1 MNPSLAS
8 RASRLGSVLAD
19 KRARIALLGLI
30 AAALVAF
37 PFASSGFL
45 LRVTI
50 GALISGVLALGLNII
65 VGYAGILNI
74 GYVAY
79 SCVGAYV
86 YALLASDRFG
96 VHLPFLPLLVLCLGG
111 GAALAAAIAFLT
123 SRLKGDYLAV
133 TTLGFA
139 EMLRIV
145 INNADALTGGPKGVS
160 GIDPPA
166 FFGLELA
173 DSRSFYFL
181 ALAVLGFSVYFAWRL
196 VKSKLGRS
204 FACLREDEDAAAG
217 IGIDTRLMKII
228 ASAIGGAYAAVAGA
242 LFASYQGFVSPESFL
257 FGETVTIMC
266 MVVMGGLGSVPGTLI
281 GAALLTFLPELLRRF
296 SDFRMLIYGL
306 VFVLFMI
313 FRPQGLVP
321 STAVQRE
328 YEGNLRGVRR

>member
-1 MNPSLAS
+1 MKVS
-8 RASRLGSVLAD
+8 RARFF
-19 KRARIALLGLI
+19 LL
-30 AAALVAF
+30 AAAGALILLAL
-37 PFASSGFL
+37 PLAASGYL

-50 GALISGVLALGLNII
+50 GALIAGVLALGLNVI

-79 SCVGAYV
+79 YCAGAYT
-86 YALLASDRFG
+86 YALLASDRFAIH
-96 VHLPFLPLLVLCLGG
+96 VPFVPLLALCVAV

-139 EMLRIV
+139 EVVRIV
-145 INNADALTGGPKGVS
+145 VNNADALTGGPKGIS

-166 FFGLELA
+166 FYGLRLA
-173 DSRSFYFL
+173 DSSSFYYL
-181 ALAVLGFSVYFAWRL
+181 ALAALGLGVSFSVRL
-196 VKSKLGRS
+196 LKSKLGRS
-204 FACLREDEDAAAG
+204 FACMREDEDAASA

-242 LFASYQGFVSPESFL
+242 LFASYQGFVSPESFV
-257 FGETVTIMC
+257 FTETVTVMC
-266 MVVMGGLGSVPGTLI
+266 MVVLGGLGSVAGTLT

-296 SDFRMLIYGL
+296 SDFRMLFYGL
-306 VFVLFMI
+306 AFVVFMI

-321 STAVQRE
+321 SEAVRRE
-328 YEGNLRGVRR
+328 YEGNLRTAGR

>member
-1 MNPSLAS
+1 MKVS
-8 RASRLGSVLAD
+8 RARPLLLA
-19 KRARIALLGLI
+19 A
-30 AAALVAF
+30 AAALILLAL
-37 PFASSGFL
+37 PLAASGYF

-50 GALISGVLALGLNII
+50 GALIAGVLALGLNVI

-79 SCVGAYV
+79 YCAGAYA

-96 VHLPFLPLLVLCLGG
+96 DPHPFVPLLVLCVGV

-139 EMLRIV
+139 EMLRII
-145 INNADALTGGPKGVS
+145 INNADALTGGPKGIS

-166 FFGLELA
+166 FYGLRLA
-173 DSRSFYFL
+173 DSSSFYYL
-181 ALAVLGFSVYFAWRL
+181 ALAALVFGVYFSVRL
-196 VKSKLGRS
+196 LKSKLGRS
-204 FACLREDEDAAAG
+204 FACMREDEDAASA

-228 ASAIGGAYAAVAGA
+228 ASAIGGAYAAAAGA

-257 FGETVTIMC
+257 FTETVTVMC
-266 MVVMGGLGSVPGTLI
+266 MVVLGGLGSVAGTLT
-281 GAALLTFLPELLRRF
+281 GATLLTFLPELLRRF
-296 SDFRMLIYGL
+296 SDFRMLFYGL
-306 VFVLFMI
+306 AFVVFMI

-321 STAVQRE
+321 SEAVRRE
-328 YEGNLRGVRR
+328 YEGNLRTAGR

>member
-1 MNPSLAS
+1 M
-8 RASRLGSVLAD
+8 SRLGPLLA
-19 KRARIALLGLI
+19 RRGPRIALLVLLG
-30 AAALVAF
+30 AALLAF
-37 PFASSGFL
+37 PAASSGYL
-45 LRVTI
+45 LRVSI
-50 GALISGVLALGLNII
+50 GFFIAGILALGMNVI

-96 VHLPFLPLLVLCLGG
+96 AHVPFLPLVALCVCA
-111 GAALAAAIAFLT
+111 GAALAAGIAFLT

-139 EMLRIV
+139 EMIRIV
-145 INNADALTGGPKGVS
+145 VNNADALTGGPKGIS

-166 FFGLELA
+166 FFGLELS
-173 DSRSFYFL
+173 DSGSFYYL
-181 ALAVLGFSVYFAWRL
+181 ALSALLLAVFFSRRL
-196 VKSKLGRS
+196 LKSKLGRS

-217 IGIDTRLMKII
+217 IGIDTRLMKIV
-228 ASAIGGAYAAVAGA
+228 ASAVGGGYAAVAGA

-266 MVVMGGLGSVPGTLI
+266 MVVMGGLGSVPGTII

-296 SDFRMLIYGL
+296 SDYRMLIYGL
-306 VFVLFMI
+306 AFVLFMI

-321 STAVQRE
+321 SEAVRRE
-328 YEGNLRGVRR
+328 YEANLRGARR